1 MGLAWLEFVEIALK
15 TGRTAMIWEPNGT
28 VTDTSS
34 LGDLRPEEVLFEFEE
49 PLTFTC
55 RDRDGQMLLAHNL
68 CAEGGISRYLLVAT
82 DQGIVDRLKAER
94 LDMLAALRQPSW
106 CIVDFGPGCEI
117 QRLWHVPF
125 AEIPTT
131 MLPEANATLAM
142 E

>member
-28 VTDTSS
+28 VADTSS

-55 RDRDGQMLLAHNL
+55 CDRDGKVLLAHNL
-68 CAEGGISRYLLVAT
+68 CAEGRISRYLLVAT
-82 DQGIVDRLKAER
+82 DQGIIDGLKAAR
-94 LDMLAALRQPSW
+94 LDMLAALRQPCCW
-106 CIVDFGPGCEI
+106 IVDFGPGWEI

-125 AEIPTT
+125 EEIPTT